1 MIIVLII
8 RIDDKTPVKLCF
20 IGKVNVAVA
29 AGVAVATLLVAI
41 IIIVLGCW
49 LRKFKSKKGG

>member
-1 MIIVLII
+1 MPL
-8 RIDDKTPVKLCF
+8 KLCF

-49 LRKFKSKKGG
+49 LRKFKSKKGGQNY

>member
-1 MIIVLII
+1 M
-8 RIDDKTPVKLCF
+8 PVKLCF

-29 AGVAVATLLVAI
+29 AGVVLAALFVAI

-49 LRKFKSKKGG
+49 FRKFKSKKGGQNY